1 MSDVYDQHRA
11 SFPHVS
17 AYVVMHDGR
26 QVATIAFKFPRDG
39 AGRLY
44 CYAHWFGTPMARG
57 YAGGYGYDKKSAAAA
72 SAARKMPEHL
82 QADYASLADVYAA
95 FVDAM
100 GRDGGEEWH
109 NCLRKAGFDVL
120 QAV

>member
-1 MSDVYDQHRA
+1 MSDIYNQHRA

-17 AYVVMHDGR
+17 AYVVMRGTR

-44 CYAHWFGTPMARG
+44 CYAHWFGTPMVRG

-82 QADYASLADVYAA
+82 QADYASLADIYAA

-109 NCLRKAGFDVL
+109 SCLRKAGFDVL